1 MKMHDRFSNESRC
14 GFRHPRER
22 RRHWGGRHYGRG
34 GPRAR
39 RGDIRAAVLALL
51 AERPMHG
58 YEMIKELEERSGGVW
73 RPSAG
78 SIYPTLQLLEEEG
91 LIRGSEADGKRQ
103 FTLTDEGEAESA
115 DRGDRALPWEELTA
129 GVHPQALRLRRAAIE
144 LRAAIVQVARAG
156 SDDQAAR
163 VADLLDETRR
173 KIYAVLAEAS

>member
-1 MKMHDRFSNESRC
+1 MYERFEDESRY

-22 RRHWGGRHYGRG
+22 RRHWGGRHYSRG

-51 AERPMHG
+51 GERPMHG

-91 LIRGSEADGKRQ
+91 LIRGEDAEGKRQ
-103 FTLTDEGEAESA
+103 FTLTEEGRAESERR
-115 DRGDRALPWEELTA
+115 DGRTLPWEEVTA

-144 LRAAIVQVARAG
+144 LRAAVVQVARAG
-156 SDDQAAR
+156 SDEQASR